1 MIQNMDS
8 KELAYRI
15 ANAVAEYIADEELY
29 DDNAQVVVD
38 PLSGDVKLVDGDED
52 VDDEAMDV
60 YDVMDLVR
68 MNADGVWEPDA
79 EAIAEVVG

>member
-1 MIQNMDS
+1 MDS

-38 PLSGDVKLVDGDED
+38 PLSGDVKLVDSDED
-52 VDDEAMDV
+52 VDDEGMDV

>member
-1 MIQNMDS
+1 MDS

>member
-1 MIQNMDS
+1 M
-8 KELAYRI
+8 
-15 ANAVAEYIADEELY
+15 
-29 DDNAQVVVD
+29 D
-38 PLSGDVKLVDGDED
+38 PLSGDVKLVDSDED

>member
-38 PLSGDVKLVDGDED
+38 PLSGDVKLVDSDED

>member
-8 KELAYRI
+8 KELANRI
-15 ANAVAEYIADEELY
+15 TNAVAEYIADEELY

-38 PLSGDVKLVDGDED
+38 PVSGDVKLVDGDED

>member
-1 MIQNMDS
+1 MDS

-38 PLSGDVKLVDGDED
+38 SLSGDVKLVDGDED

>member
-1 MIQNMDS
+1 MDS

-38 PLSGDVKLVDGDED
+38 PLSGDVKLVDSDED

>member
-1 MIQNMDS
+1 MDS
-8 KELAYRI
+8 KELASKI
-15 ANAVAEYIADEELY
+15 TKAVAEYIADEELY

-38 PLSGDVKLVDGDED
+38 PVSGDVKLVDGDEE

-68 MNADGVWEPDA
+68 MNAEGVWEPDA
-79 EAIAEVVG
+79 EAIAEAVG

>member
-1 MIQNMDS
+1 MDS
-8 KELAYRI
+8 KELANRI
-15 ANAVAEYIADEELY
+15 TNAVAEYIADEELY

-38 PLSGDVKLVDGDED
+38 SVSGDVKLVDGDED

>member
-1 MIQNMDS
+1 MDS

-38 PLSGDVKLVDGDED
+38 PVSGDVKLVDGDED

>member
-1 MIQNMDS
+1 MDS

-38 PLSGDVKLVDGDED
+38 SLSGDVKLVDGDED

-79 EAIAEVVG
+79 EAIAEVVS